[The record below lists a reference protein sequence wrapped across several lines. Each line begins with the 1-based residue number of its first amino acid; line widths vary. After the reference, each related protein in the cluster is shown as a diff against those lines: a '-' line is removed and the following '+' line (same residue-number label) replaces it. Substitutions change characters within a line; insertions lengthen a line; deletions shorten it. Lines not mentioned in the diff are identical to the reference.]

1 MTYFRGCSHLG
12 NKGAGW
18 QNNGRGK
25 MIAAEA
31 QQETDAKERLEKM
44 GTSTEAFGLEC

>member
-1 MTYFRGCSHLG
+1 MTYFRGCFLLG

-18 QNNGRGK
+18 WNNGRGK

-31 QQETDAKERLEKM
+31 SKKQMLKRD
-44 GTSTEAFGLEC
+44 